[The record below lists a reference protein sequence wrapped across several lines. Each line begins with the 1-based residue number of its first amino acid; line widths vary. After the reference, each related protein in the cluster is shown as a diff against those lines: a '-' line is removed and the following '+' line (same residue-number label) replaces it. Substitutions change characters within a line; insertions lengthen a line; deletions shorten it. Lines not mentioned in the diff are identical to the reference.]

1 MEARKQQSTGKALDC
16 PTAPLLPLNCRC
28 DIRQKQLELQESR
41 ASKNSF
47 QVQTNLGSVSLLS
60 EHGQSS
66 TPQIWEKQLWLW
78 PSTAENRQAMRLS
91 KAFDKTKLLDAS
103 LGSEEEF
110 WQKPFLEGTERVQIL
125 HETNQWKD
133 QKNLSTKKNPLR
145 DQEVMT
151 FIDNMHNVGTMNTG
165 SSLIQETDST
175 TGITANNQNSG
186 VLGPW
191 RSHASKGTRTKSQAF
206 DALRGKKSAEVAL
219 AEAAKNPTQ
228 SEKMTF
234 PKGQRTAETIIPS
247 LSQQATCKPKTHI
260 VFLKVHKSASSTVM
274 NILFRFGE
282 THNLTF
288 ALPINGASQ
297 LFYPHYFT
305 AAAVEGFVPS
315 KDSQFDIMCHHM
327 RFFQPEVARVMPNTT
342 FYFAILRNP
351 VHLMESS
358 FIYYGGTSAFAKAK
372 SLEEFLNHTSRF
384 YNASAKD
391 SHYAKNLMTF
401 DFGYN
406 HNGNFSAKQVQFM
419 LGAIEEE
426 FDLLLISEYFDE
438 SMVLLKELFCWDLDD
453 VVSFPLN
460 SRHNSSKSH
469 LSKNTREQIKSWNKL
484 DWQLYVHFNRTF
496 WEKIDLHFGREY
508 IQQEVRTL
516 QQRRKQLAEVCLQE
530 GGSVAPKM
538 IKNQALAPLQYG
550 NAKILGY
557 NLKDGLDK
565 ATRQMCQSLVTPE
578 LQYSKHLY
586 RKQFPKKALKL
597 SKPVHLPKLYNRR
610 QFENSPMRHISI
622 RL

>member
-1 MEARKQQSTGKALDC
+1 MKS
-16 PTAPLLPLNCRC
+16 LLSNCRC
-28 DIRQKQLELQESR
+28 DFRQKQLDLQESR
-41 ASKNSF
+41 ANENSF
-47 QVQTNLGSVSLLS
+47 QVQTNPSSVPLHS
-60 EHGQSS
+60 EHGQKS
-66 TPQIWEKQLWLW
+66 TPQIWEEQLWLW
-78 PSTAENRQAMRLS
+78 HSTAEKDRQATRLS

-110 WQKPFLEGTERVQIL
+110 GQKPFLEGTERVQIL
-125 HETNQWKD
+125 HETNQWKN
-133 QKNLSTKKNPLR
+133 QKKLSTRKIPLR
-145 DQEVMT
+145 DQKVMT
-151 FIDNMHNVGTMNTG
+151 LTYNMNNVGTMKTG

-175 TGITANNQNSG
+175 TRIIANDQNSG
-186 VLGPW
+186 VSGPW
-191 RSHASKGTRTKSQAF
+191 RSHASKGTTRTKSQA
-206 DALRGKKSAEVAL
+206 LRDKKPTEVAL
-219 AEAAKNPTQ
+219 TDAAKNPTQ
-228 SEKMTF
+228 PEKMTF
-234 PKGQRTAETIIPS
+234 PKGQRTAEAIIPD
-247 LSQQATCKPKTHI
+247 LSQQAICKPKTHI

-315 KDSQFDIMCHHM
+315 KDSQFHIMCHHM
-327 RFFQPEVARVMPNTT
+327 RFFQPEVAKVMPNTT

-358 FIYYGGTSAFAKAK
+358 FTYYGGTSAFAKAK
-372 SLEEFLNHTSRF
+372 SLEEFLNQTSRF

-391 SHYAKNLMTF
+391 SHYAKNLMAF

-406 HNGNFSAKQVQFM
+406 HNGNFSEKQVQFM
-419 LGAIEEE
+419 LRAIEKE

-438 SMVLLKELFCWDLDD
+438 SMVLLKELMCWDLDD

-469 LSKNTREQIKSWNKL
+469 LSKSTREQIKSWNKL
-484 DWQLYVHFNRTF
+484 DWELYVHFNRTF
-496 WEKIDLHFGREY
+496 WEKIDLHIGREY

-516 QQRRKQLAEVCLQE
+516 QQRRKELAEVCLQE
-530 GGSVAPKM
+530 GGGVAPKM
-538 IKNQALAPLQYG
+538 IKDWALAPLQYG

-565 ATRQMCQSLVTPE
+565 STRQMCQTLVIPE

-597 SKPVHLPKLYNRR
+597 SKPVHLPKLYN
-610 QFENSPMRHISI
+610 HKTV
-622 RL
+622 